1 MHVGLLFGG
10 VSSEHEISIR
20 SARNVLRALESAGHR
35 VTPVRI
41 ARDGRW
47 HVETAADLAGD
58 GPPELDRRAVGAELA
73 DGLAAFLALGVD
85 VVFPILHGQNGEDGR
100 VQGFVHTLGLPFVG
114 PDVLGSAVCMD
125 KVVAKELLAAAGVPV
140 TPYRVVRR
148 GETVEFD
155 AVADVLGLPLFVKPA
170 NSGSSVGVTKVE
182 AADGFP
188 AALAEA
194 FRYDAKVLVEQAIA
208 GREIECAVLGN
219 EDAQASPLGEI
230 VNTAAFY
237 DYDAKYTDPEASRM
251 QVPADVPPEL
261 SDEMRGLA
269 LRAYRALGCEGLA
282 RVDFFLCA
290 DGTLLVNELNTI
302 PGFTERSMYPV
313 MWEHAGLDNA
323 ALADRLVSLA
333 LERHVRDAAIATT
346 R

>member
-20 SARNVLRALESAGHR
+20 SARNVLRALAAAGHS

-47 HVETAADLAGD
+47 HVETAADLDGD
-58 GPPELDRRAVGAELA
+58 GPSELEQRATGAALA
-73 DGLAAFLALGVD
+73 DGVAAFLALGVD

-100 VQGFVHTLGLPFVG
+100 VQGFLHTLGLPFVG
-114 PDVLGSAVCMD
+114 PDVLSSAVCMD
-125 KVVAKELLAAAGVPV
+125 KVVAKEILAAAGIPV
-140 TPYRVVRR
+140 TPYRVVRH
-148 GETVEFD
+148 GESADVD
-155 AVADVLGLPLFVKPA
+155 AVADALGLPVFVKPA
-170 NSGSSVGVTKVE
+170 NSGSSVGVTKVD
-182 AADGFP
+182 AAAGFGP
-188 AALAEA
+188 ALDEA
-194 FRYDAKVLVEQAIA
+194 FRYDAKVLVEQGID

-219 EDAQASPLGEI
+219 EAPEASPLGEI

-251 QVPADVPPEL
+251 QVPADVPPEAA
-261 SDEMRGLA
+261 SRMRALA

-290 DGTLLVNELNTI
+290 DGTLYVNELNTI

-323 ALADRLVSLA
+323 ALADRLVTLA
-333 LERHVRDAAIATT
+333 VERHARDAAIATT

>member
-20 SARNVLRALESAGHR
+20 SARNVLRALADAGHR

-47 HVETAADLAGD
+47 HVETAADLGGD
-58 GPPELDRRAVGAELA
+58 GPDELGRRASGAELA
-73 DGLAAFLALGVD
+73 DGVAAFLALGLD

-100 VQGFVHTLGLPFVG
+100 VQGFLHTLGLPFVG
-114 PDVLGSAVCMD
+114 PDVLSSAVCMD
-125 KVVAKELLAAAGVPV
+125 KGVAKEILAAAGVPV
-140 TPYRVVRR
+140 TPYRVVRQ
-148 GETVEFD
+148 GEPVD
-155 AVADVLGLPLFVKPA
+155 ADAIATALGLPLFVKPA

-182 AADGFP
+182 DAAGVQP
-188 AALAEA
+188 ALVEA
-194 FRYDAKVLVEQAIA
+194 FRYDPKVLVEQAIV
-208 GREIECAVLGN
+208 GREVECAVLGN
-219 EDAQASPLGEI
+219 GDPQASPLGEI

-251 QVPADVPPEL
+251 QVPADVPAAQAEH
-261 SDEMRGLA
+261 MRDLA
-269 LRAYRALGCEGLA
+269 LRAYRALGCQGMS

-290 DGTLLVNELNTI
+290 DGTLYVNELNTI

-333 LERHVRDAAIATT
+333 VERHARDAAIATT